1 SILGARVID
10 QFRVDRLRQLQG
22 VALHPLRVRSRAG
35 ILGLERGRE
44 SRNGFVVGALDQM
57 ALAPLDLEQMPEI
70 ARVEQ
75 ELFLGLSLLRRAE
88 RDSVQATRKA
98 LDDREQ
104 LQRAERLAEE
114 RIGAGFERCFGRSAV
129 RAAQ

>member
-1 SILGARVID
+1 
-10 QFRVDRLRQLQG
+10 
-22 VALHPLRVRSRAG
+22 
-35 ILGLERGRE
+35 
-44 SRNGFVVGALDQM
+44 M
-57 ALAPLDLEQMPEI
+57 ALAPRDLGEIPEG

-88 RDSVQATRKA
+88 RDSMQATRKA
-98 LDDREQ
+98 LDDRER

-129 RAAQ
+129 RAAQDDDWDVFRLPVALQLPGEGQPVHSGEVDVEHERVRMLPPDRSQRGPRILCVLDLD